1 MNLPHRASDSGPKES
16 PFFTNDAMLC
26 ESCGKPTDERTAE
39 ADLLVCDDCFE
50 ESIALQYAE
59 KTCQT
64 LHDSIIRSTSIQEV
78 RKAMQEHKA
87 SCSVCGLRVVARGPV
102 NSLAAPV
109 KPTTEAA

>member
-16 PFFTNDAMLC
+16 PFFTDDELLC
-26 ESCGKPTDERTAE
+26 EACGKPTEERTA
-39 ADLLVCDDCFE
+39 ADDLLVCDDCFE
-50 ESIALQYAE
+50 ETIALKYAE

-78 RKAMQEHKA
+78 RKAMQGHKA

-102 NSLAAPV
+102 NSPVAP
-109 KPTTEAA
+109 PTKEAA